1 MGSYIGLLLLK
12 NAIISFKKLIS
23 RFLII
28 SLTMSNINEFL
39 FRANDESKND
49 HRKNID
55 YVFQSESTL
64 YSFLNFKEL
73 LA

>member
-1 MGSYIGLLLLK
+1 
-12 NAIISFKKLIS
+12 
-23 RFLII
+23 
-28 SLTMSNINEFL
+28 MSNNNEFL

-55 YVFQSESTL
+55 YACQSESTL